1 MGCRQEN
8 IALQYFVIKRI
19 IRLIA
24 ANNVKTDG
32 MQELP
37 EWGDY
42 GPFAG
47 RIRDWCGF

>member
-1 MGCRQEN
+1 MGGRQKN
-8 IALQYFVIKRI
+8 IALQYFVIQRI

-24 ANNVKTDG
+24 TDNIKTDG

-37 EWGDY
+37 EGGDY

-47 RIRDWCGF
+47 RIGDRCGF